1 MGAGDAQGTGESGAS
16 LEQQGTSSQGLSQ
29 SHCPTAGQLEAPG
42 QSQLRAAGTA
52 SDWGR
57 ARPGQEV
64 GTWAGLALGT
74 PGQARQGCGELET
87 GAAAALL
94 GQGLTALVLLLG
106 RVGSPRGPGTA
117 LVTAGS
123 PQHGCCFPS

>member
-29 SHCPTAGQLEAPG
+29 SHCPTAGQSEAPG

-87 GAAAALL
+87 GAAASSL
-94 GQGLTALVLLLG
+94 GQELRAPGPIREFRSRSALRALAVGWKLLHNWM
-106 RVGSPRGPGTA
+106 RN
-117 LVTAGS
+117 
-123 PQHGCCFPS
+123 